1 MSKSGSET
9 TRRTTATALA
19 ITALLLPANVLLMSG
34 CGQEEMQ
41 QQPREVA
48 RNVRVLTIE
57 STSVTQYLE
66 IAGPIE
72 PVRGTDVSAEE
83 QGTVAR
89 ILRDKGASVA
99 SGQVLVELDRRLLAA
114 DLEAARSDLKMQ
126 EYNFDKIKQLYEAR
140 KLSRIDLLTAEAQY
154 EQALARRAIAQERY
168 DRSAIK
174 APFAGIVADR
184 YVEPGQLVA
193 PGTRVARVIDP
204 FILKLHGYVTEREI
218 AGVTEGDSAEVVL
231 TGTDQ
236 TARGSVA
243 WVGFEASRGS
253 GKFPIEIQIAN
264 PDLTYRSG
272 AIGRARLRKGILN
285 DVVAIPRGA
294 IIAAR
299 SGAKVF
305 VVEGDRAVERRIELG
320 ADQGLMVVA
329 LTGLA
334 PGERLVVRGH
344 RELID
349 GGLVKIT
356 EQASAPDGSID
367 SDPQQVRTSAAG
379 TRLNNSAEAAR

>member
-1 MSKSGSET
+1 MSKGGSET
-9 TRRTTATALA
+9 TRRTAAAALA
-19 ITALLLPANVLLMSG
+19 ITTLLLSASALLMSG
-34 CGQEEMQ
+34 CGQDETQ
-41 QQPREVA
+41 QQPREVP
-48 RNVRVLTIE
+48 RNVRVLTVE
-57 STSVTQYLE
+57 STTVTQYLE

-154 EQALARRAIAQERY
+154 EQALARREIAQERY

-204 FILKLHGYVTEREI
+204 FTLKLRGYVTEREI

-264 PDLTYRSG
+264 PDLIYRSG
-272 AIGRARLRKGILN
+272 AIGRARLRKGVLN

-379 TRLNNSAEAAR
+379 TRLNSSAEAAR

>member
-9 TRRTTATALA
+9 TRRTTATVLA
-19 ITALLLPANVLLMSG
+19 ITALLLSANALLMSG
-34 CGQEEMQ
+34 CGQEETQ
-41 QQPREVA
+41 QQSREVA

-89 ILRDKGASVA
+89 IVRDKGASVA

-126 EYNFDKIKQLYEAR
+126 EYNFDKIKQLYDAR

-204 FILKLHGYVTEREI
+204 FTLKLHGYVTEREI

-272 AIGRARLRKGILN
+272 AIGRARLRKGVLN
-285 DVVAIPRGA
+285 DVIAIPRGA

-379 TRLNNSAEAAR
+379 TRLNSSAEAAR

>member
-1 MSKSGSET
+1 MSKSRSET
-9 TRRTTATALA
+9 TRSTTAAILA
-19 ITALLLPANVLLMSG
+19 ITASLLLASALLISG
-34 CGQEEMQ
+34 CGQDETQ
-41 QQPREVA
+41 QQPREVP
-48 RNVRVLTIE
+48 RNVRVLTVE
-57 STSVTQYLE
+57 PTAVTQYLE

-140 KLSRIDLLTAEAQY
+140 KISRIDLLTAEAQY
-154 EQALARRAIAQERY
+154 ERALARRNIAQERY

-204 FILKLHGYVTEREI
+204 YTLKLRGYVTEREI

-231 TGTDQ
+231 TSTDE

-253 GKFPIEIQIAN
+253 GKFPVEIQIAN
-264 PDLTYRSG
+264 PDLVYRSG
-272 AIGRARLRKGILN
+272 AIGRARLRKGVLN

-320 ADQGLMVVA
+320 ADQGLIVTV
-329 LTGLA
+329 LTGLE
-334 PGERLVVRGH
+334 PGEQLVVRGH

-349 GGLVKIT
+349 GGLVKVT
-356 EQASAPDGSID
+356 ERTSASDGSID

-379 TRLNNSAEAAR
+379 TRVNSSAEGAR